1 MNRKNKWIIYG
12 IGLSILLGGCMNMDN
27 EIKNVDSKEATGP
40 YKDTFVRVQDYTGEG
55 YVLRNGEDA
64 DKIAE
69 EKSDEVQ
76 KAVKDFFME
85 KYKIDVIVHNIV
97 GNVDGAT
104 VFVESTG
111 PVHFYTTAIVPI
123 SLSEEK
129 VKADEVVSLEGE
141 VESAIRGGLYHLI
154 FEKEFAE
161 LDQYLDTFVKEH
173 KVVGRTIEAVENVG
187 GTGYMT
193 PYYFI
198 TSSSSDKAIKPVY
211 DSFLENPDTP
221 VSELKAQFAEDE
233 FSVEDL
239 KINIELF
246 MEEKDSEPNEE
257 LLNQIPSDLKGMTGI
272 PKGSYSLTLNDN
284 LINEKVD
291 DGLKDNS
298 LEIGFPDYIE
308 IN

>member
-1 MNRKNKWIIYG
+1 MNTKNKWIICG
-12 IGLSILLGGCMNMDN
+12 IGLSLLLGGCMNMDN
-27 EIKNVDSKEATGP
+27 EKNNVDSKEVTGP
-40 YKDTFVRVQDYTGEG
+40 YKDSFVRVQDYKGEG

-76 KAVKDFFME
+76 KAVKDFFIE
-85 KYKIDVIVHNIV
+85 KYKIDVKVHNIV

-123 SLSEEK
+123 DLSEEK
-129 VKADEVVSLEGE
+129 VMMNEVVTLDGE
-141 VESAIRGGLYHLI
+141 VESAIRGGLYHLM

-161 LDQYLDTFVKEH
+161 LDQYLNKIVAEN
-173 KVVGRTIEAVENVG
+173 KVVGKTREAIENVG

-198 TSSSSDKAIKPVY
+198 TTSSSDKAIKPVY
-211 DSFLENPDTP
+211 DAYIANPNTSP
-221 VSELKAQFAEDE
+221 SELKSLFSMDK
-233 FSVEDL
+233 FSVENL
-239 KINIELF
+239 KINLQLF
-246 MEEKDSEPNEE
+246 MEEENVEPSTE
-257 LLNQIPSDLKGMTGI
+257 LFNQIPEDLKEMNSI
-272 PKGSYSLTLNDN
+272 PKGSYSLIINDN

-291 DGLKDNS
+291 DGYKDNS
-298 LEIGFPDYIE
+298 LRIGVPDYIV
-308 IN
+308 IK

>member
-12 IGLSILLGGCMNMDN
+12 IGLSLLLGGCMNMDN
-27 EIKNVDSKEATGP
+27 EKKNVDSKEATGP

-76 KAVKDFFME
+76 KAAKDFFME
-85 KYKIDVIVHNIV
+85 KYKTDVKVHNIV

-123 SLSEEK
+123 DLSQKK
-129 VKADEVVSLEGE
+129 VMKNEVVSLEGE
-141 VESAIRGGLYHLI
+141 VESAIRGGLYHLM

-161 LDQYLDTFVKEH
+161 LDQYLEKIVAEN
-173 KVVGRTIEAVENVG
+173 KVVGKTREAIEKVG

-198 TSSSSDKAIKPVY
+198 TTSSSDEAIKPVFDEY
-211 DSFLENPDTP
+211 IKNPNTP
-221 VSELKAQFAEDE
+221 PSKLKTLFDVDK
-233 FSVEDL
+233 FSVENL
-239 KINIELF
+239 KINLQLF
-246 MEEKDSEPNEE
+246 MEEEDVEPSKE
-257 LLNQIPSDLKGMTGI
+257 LFNQIPKDLREMNSI
-272 PKGSYSLTLNDN
+272 PKGSYSLIINDN

-291 DGLKDNS
+291 DGYKENS
-298 LEIGFPDYIE
+298 LRIGVPDYIV
-308 IN
+308 IK

>member
-1 MNRKNKWIIYG
+1 
-12 IGLSILLGGCMNMDN
+12 MNMDN
-27 EIKNVDSKEATGP
+27 EKKNVDSKEATGP

-76 KAVKDFFME
+76 KAAKDFFME
-85 KYKIDVIVHNIV
+85 KYKTDVKVHNIV

-123 SLSEEK
+123 DLSQKK
-129 VKADEVVSLEGE
+129 VMKNEVVSLEGE
-141 VESAIRGGLYHLI
+141 VESAIRGGLYHLM

-161 LDQYLDTFVKEH
+161 LDQYLEKIVAEN
-173 KVVGRTIEAVENVG
+173 KVVGKTREAIEKVG

-198 TSSSSDKAIKPVY
+198 TTSSSDEAIKPVFDEY
-211 DSFLENPDTP
+211 IKNPNTP
-221 VSELKAQFAEDE
+221 PSKLKTLFDVDK
-233 FSVEDL
+233 FSVENL
-239 KINIELF
+239 KINLQLF
-246 MEEKDSEPNEE
+246 MEEEDVEPSKE
-257 LLNQIPSDLKGMTGI
+257 LFNQIPKDLREMNSI
-272 PKGSYSLTLNDN
+272 PKGSYSLIINDN

-291 DGLKDNS
+291 DGYKENS
-298 LEIGFPDYIE
+298 LRIGVPDYIV
-308 IN
+308 IK

>member
-1 MNRKNKWIIYG
+1 MNTKNKWIICG
-12 IGLSILLGGCMNMDN
+12 IGLSLLLGGCMNMDN
-27 EIKNVDSKEATGP
+27 EKNNVDSKEVTGP
-40 YKDTFVRVQDYTGEG
+40 YKDSFVRVQDYKGEG

-76 KAVKDFFME
+76 KAVKDFFIE
-85 KYKIDVIVHNIV
+85 KYKIDVKVHNIV

-123 SLSEEK
+123 NLSEEK
-129 VKADEVVSLEGE
+129 VMMNEVVTLDGE
-141 VESAIRGGLYHLI
+141 VESAIRGGLYHLM

-161 LDQYLDTFVKEH
+161 LDQYLNKLVAEN
-173 KVVGRTIEAVENVG
+173 KVVGKTREAIENVG

-198 TSSSSDKAIKPVY
+198 TTSSSDKAIKPVY
-211 DSFLENPDTP
+211 DAYIANPNTSP
-221 VSELKAQFAEDE
+221 SELKSLFSMDK
-233 FSVEDL
+233 FSVENL
-239 KINIELF
+239 KINLQLF
-246 MEEKDSEPNEE
+246 MEEENVEPSTE
-257 LLNQIPSDLKGMTGI
+257 LFNQIPEDLKEMNSI
-272 PKGSYSLTLNDN
+272 PKGSYSLIINDN

-291 DGLKDNS
+291 DGYKDNS
-298 LEIGFPDYIE
+298 LRIGVPDYIV
-308 IN
+308 IK

>member
-12 IGLSILLGGCMNMDN
+12 IGLSLLLGGCIANGKN
-27 EIKNVDSKEATGP
+27 NVDSQEVTGP
-40 YKDTFVRVQDYTGEG
+40 YKDTFVRVQDYKGEG

-64 DKIAE
+64 DRIAE
-69 EKSDEVQ
+69 EKRDDVQ
-76 KAVKDFFME
+76 RAVKDFFME
-85 KYKIDVIVHNIV
+85 KYKTDVKVHNIV
-97 GNVDGAT
+97 GNKDGAT

-123 SLSEEK
+123 DLSEEE
-129 VKADEVVSLEGE
+129 VKADGVVSLEGE
-141 VESAIRGGLYHLI
+141 VESAIRGGLYHLL

-161 LDQYLDTFVKEH
+161 LDQYLDTFVNEH
-173 KVVGRTIEAVENVG
+173 KVVGRTMEAIENVG
-187 GTGYMT
+187 GIGYMT

-198 TSSSSDKAIKPVY
+198 TTSKSDKAIKPVY
-211 DSFLENPDTP
+211 DLYLENPDTP
-221 VSELKAQFAEDE
+221 VSEFKAQFAEDG
-233 FSVEDL
+233 FSAENI

-257 LLNQIPSDLKGMTGI
+257 LINQLSNDLKGMTGI

-284 LINEKVD
+284 LINEKVG

-298 LEIGFPDYIE
+298 LEAGFPDYIE